1 LTHPSPRNKAG
12 CRWHLQLKDKESRC
26 FVGKFVDK
34 GNLEFKPEF
43 RFETTNLLARVVEKW
58 DEVPIGLLQHLD
70 LRKSL
75 EVAGI
80 ASRVIQ

>member
-1 LTHPSPRNKAG
+1 M
-12 CRWHLQLKDKESRC
+12 
-26 FVGKFVDK
+26 DK